1 MPAVAFGGAGGVG
14 DAHAVVQVLAV
25 AGDDEQ
31 RVVDA
36 DAEADHHAEDQREV
50 GNVDERRQDA
60 DAGGADEHAHQRSD
74 DRQAH
79 RDDGAERDEQ
89 HDDCDGDADQLAAR
103 RVLRDLREL
112 AGEVRLDAVG
122 AGDRRRRSRV
132 VELRRREL
140 VDRVARRRRTR
151 SGRRR

>member
-1 MPAVAFGGAGGVG
+1 MAITTVEPANSTDLAGGGVRRAGGVG

-36 DAEADHHAEDQREV
+36 DTEADHHAEDHREV
-50 GNVDERRQDA
+50 RDVDERRQDA
-60 DAGGADEHAHQRSD
+60 DAGRADEHAHERGD

-89 HDDCDGDADQLAAR
+89 HDDRDGDADELAAR
-103 RVLRDLREL
+103 RRPCATCGEL
-112 AGEVRLDAVG
+112 AGEVRL
-122 AGDRRRRSRV
+122 
-132 VELRRREL
+132 
-140 VDRVARRRRTR
+140 ARRRRV
-151 SGRRR
+151 